1 MSDRDEKEILERVAK
16 IEQRIDDHVI
26 ADNRRF
32 GEMSEI
38 NTKLDRLELDLARY
52 RGLVGG
58 VLLVV
63 TAIVSFVKFFWEDTL
78 KFFGK

>member
-1 MSDRDEKEILERVAK
+1 MSDKDEKEILERVAK

-32 GEMSEI
+32 GQMAEI
-38 NTKLDRLELDLARY
+38 NKKLDRMELDLARY

-63 TAIVSFVKFFWEDTL
+63 TALVSFAKFFWEDTI
-78 KFFGK
+78 KFFEK

>member
-1 MSDRDEKEILERVAK
+1 MADREEKEVLQRVAK
-16 IEQRIDDHVI
+16 LEQRIDDRKAV
-26 ADNRRF
+26 DQKRDRQM
-32 GEMSEI
+32 ETI
-38 NTKLDRLELDLARY
+38 NSKLDRMELDLARY

-63 TAIVSFVKFFWEDTL
+63 TAIVSFVKFFWADTL